1 MFEWIQIYDHA
12 ALLWLQE
19 HFRNAVLN
27 TFMVFY
33 TRLGNGG
40 LLIFLA
46 IALLLVRKETR
57 RYALIGLCGLAIG
70 YGVIHLV
77 KITRRAGSETSV
89 QVQSVQV
96 SRKSRER

>member
-1 MFEWIQIYDHA
+1 MLEWIQIYDHA

-27 TFMVFY
+27 TFMAFY

-46 IALLLVRKETR
+46 LAFLLVRKETR
-57 RYALIGLCGLAIG
+57 RYALIGLCGLAVG
-70 YGVIHLV
+70 YGAIHLV
-77 KITRRAGSETSV
+77 KITV
-89 QVQSVQV
+89 
-96 SRKSRER
+96 KN